1 VSDTTEA
8 GIAAH
13 TCLLAPIPATL
24 AKEIPNLQALQLHL
38 QRKGKSP
45 RTIKV
50 YIKELTQL
58 AKRADLTN
66 TQDVELAIATYKK
79 KNGQP
84 ASNAYKQ
91 KLIATYTVYCKHFNI
106 KWDDDEKPKYTR
118 EEKSIQ
124 PPSDA
129 RIDQL
134 VAAAKHHLSIKI
146 QVSQQTGLRPI
157 EIVGE
162 KGLRARDVHLDQNTI
177 TARSTKGCNA
187 RPPIKIKPELTARL
201 QAHITKNN
209 LKPDDILF
217 TGNSHTYSEHFMRF
231 RTRLARK
238 LNDPQIHAIRLYDI
252 RHAYVTKQ
260 LRRTQNTE
268 IVRQIVG
275 HKHLNTTQK
284 YLHLLAG
291 TNGEW
296 IVEGTTDK
304 ERAKQLLTED
314 FTYQLTTPDGTMLF
328 RKPKKTLFFC
338 IIA

>member
-8 GIAAH
+8 GNAIQ
-13 TCLLAPIPATL
+13 TCLADRIPATL
-24 AKEIPNLQALQLHL
+24 TKEIPNLQTLELHL
-38 QRKGKSP
+38 QRKGRSP

-50 YIKELTQL
+50 YIKELTAL

-66 TQDVELAIATYKK
+66 TKDVELAIATYKK
-79 KNGQP
+79 KNNQP
-84 ASNAYKQ
+84 ATEAYKQ
-91 KLIATYTVYCKHFNI
+91 KLVATYTVYCKHFDI
-106 KWDDDEKPKYTR
+106 TWKEKPKYTR
-118 EEKSIQ
+118 DERSIQ
-124 PPSDA
+124 PPTDA

-146 QVSQQTGLRPI
+146 QISQQTGLRPI

-162 KGLRARDVHLDQNTI
+162 KGLRARDIHLDQNTI
-177 TARSTKGCNA
+177 TARSVKGCNP
-187 RPPIKIKPELTARL
+187 RPPMKITPELTARL

-217 TGNSHTYSEHFMRF
+217 TGESHTYSEHFMRF

-252 RHAYVTKQ
+252 RHAYITKQ

-291 TNGEW
+291 TTGEW

-304 ERAKQLLTED
+304 KRAEELLLND

-328 RKPKKTLFFC
+328 KKPK
-338 IIA
+338 

>member
-1 VSDTTEA
+1 M
-8 GIAAH
+8 
-13 TCLLAPIPATL
+13 
-24 AKEIPNLQALQLHL
+24 
-38 QRKGKSP
+38 QRKGRSP

-58 AKRADLTN
+58 AKRADLSQ
-66 TQDVELAIATYKK
+66 TQDVELAISTYKK
-79 KNGQP
+79 KNKQP
-84 ASNAYKQ
+84 ATNAYKQ
-91 KLIATYTVYCKHFNI
+91 KLVATYTVYCKHFNI
-106 KWDDDEKPKYTR
+106 KWEERPKYTR
-118 EEKSIQ
+118 EERSIQ

-129 RIDQL
+129 RIDQF
-134 VAAAKHHLSIKI
+134 VASAQRDLSLKI
-146 QVSQQTGLRPI
+146 QISQQTGLRPI

-162 KGLRARDVHLDQNTI
+162 KGLRARDIHTDQKTI
-177 TARSTKGCNA
+177 TARSVKGCNA
-187 RPPIKIKPELTARL
+187 RPPIGISEELTARL

-217 TGNSHTYSEHFMRF
+217 TGTSHTYSEHFMRF

-238 LNDPQIHAIRLYDI
+238 LNDPQIHSIRLYDI
-252 RHAYVTKQ
+252 RHAYITKQ
-260 LRRTQNTE
+260 LRRCQNTE

-291 TNGEW
+291 TSGEW

-304 ERAKQLLTED
+304 KRAEELLLND

-328 RKPKKTLFFC
+328 RKPK
-338 IIA
+338 

>member
-1 VSDTTEA
+1 MD
-8 GIAAH
+8 

-24 AKEIPNLQALQLHL
+24 AKEIPNLQALELYM
-38 QRKGKSP
+38 QRKGRSQN
-45 RTIKV
+45 TIKV
-50 YIKELTQL
+50 YTKELTQL
-58 AKRADLTN
+58 AKRANLQN
-66 TQDVELAIATYKK
+66 PPEVELAIATYKK
-79 KNGQP
+79 KNKQP
-84 ASNAYKQ
+84 ATNAYKA
-91 KLIATYTVYCKHFNI
+91 KLCDTYKTYCTFFNI
-106 KWDDDEKPKYTR
+106 KWDEKPKYTR

-134 VAAAKHHLSIKI
+134 VASAKYHLSIKI
-146 QVSQQTGLRPI
+146 QISQQTGLRPI

-162 KGLRARDVHLDQNTI
+162 KGLRARDVHIDQNTI

-252 RHAYVTKQ
+252 RHAYITKQ
-260 LRRTQNTE
+260 LRRCQNTE

-291 TNGEW
+291 TTGEW

-304 ERAKQLLTED
+304 KRAEELLLND
-314 FTYQLTTPDGTMLF
+314 FSYQLTTPDGTMLF
-328 RKPKKTLFFC
+328 RKPK
-338 IIA
+338 